1 MLALAHL
8 KKGIYT
14 SVVAAVAILALLVQL
29 EIFGI
34 GYAFSIPAKL
44 QMLAIWLLAIPAT
57 FFYWKS
63 GLSARGL
70 FRVAS
75 TLAVV
80 ITLVGLVLLFAGSFV
95 GIELIVL
102 GYIFEP
108 IAGTSIFLSLSR
120 TLWNYM
126 FIIGAWTYTLGL
138 PLYLY
143 DFGYVSI
150 VGDFVKLVGL
160 VKLLSEINANR

>member
-1 MLALAHL
+1 MLVLANL

-14 SVVAAVAILALLVQL
+14 SVVAAVMILALLVQL
-29 EIFGI
+29 EVFGI
-34 GYAFSIPAKL
+34 GYAFSLLAKL

-63 GLSARGL
+63 DLSAKGL
-70 FRVAS
+70 FRIAS

-80 ITLVGLVLLFAGSFV
+80 ITLVGLILLFAGSFA

-120 TLWNYM
+120 TLWSYM
-126 FIIGAWTYTLGL
+126 FIVGAWTYTLGL

-150 VGDFVKLVGL
+150 VGDFMKLVGL